1 MQEKP
6 ESEKISKASAYY
18 QARPMLGEYCADC
31 TKFIPQEQDE
41 DRKLVGRCANVS
53 GPISPQ
59 GWCQYF
65 VPMEHAN
72 GE

>member
-6 ESEKISKASAYY
+6 ESEKVTKATAYY

-31 TKFIPQEQDE
+31 TKFIPGDTEASA
-41 DRKLVGRCANVS
+41 GRCVNVA

-59 GWCQYF
+59 GWCQFF
-65 VPMEHAN
+65 VQKEPHDE
-72 GE
+72 